1 MGPAEKCAH
10 PACECMVEKGQRFGK
25 FCSEH
30 CKESGH
36 LTTLN
41 CHCMHPECLHPART
55 ITDPAARVH
64 PPST

>member
-30 CKESGH
+30 CKEAGH
-36 LTTLN
+36 LTALN
-41 CHCMHPECLHPART
+41 CHCMHPECMHPART

>member
-30 CKESGH
+30 CKEAGT
-36 LTTLN
+36 LTALR
-41 CHCMHPECLHPART
+41 CHCMHPECT
-55 ITDPAARVH
+55 QPAARPSH
-64 PPST
+64 PEART